1 MEVSQ
6 STKQY
11 LSQVSERAQDYHEA
25 LEFARD
31 FVLDHQVADNRSVID
46 CLLMSILWCASKRDD
61 ELTEED
67 VCMFLNVD
75 AEVSKGDISVELVPE
90 LKGWSLEEILT
101 YVNGSYGTL

>member
-11 LSQVSERAQDYHEA
+11 LTQLSERAQDYHDA

-31 FVLDHQVADNRSVID
+31 FVLDNRVTENRSVID

-67 VCMFLNVD
+67 VCTFLNVD
-75 AEVSKGDISVELVPE
+75 ADVSKGDISVELVPE
-90 LKGWSLEEILT
+90 MKGWSLEEVLT